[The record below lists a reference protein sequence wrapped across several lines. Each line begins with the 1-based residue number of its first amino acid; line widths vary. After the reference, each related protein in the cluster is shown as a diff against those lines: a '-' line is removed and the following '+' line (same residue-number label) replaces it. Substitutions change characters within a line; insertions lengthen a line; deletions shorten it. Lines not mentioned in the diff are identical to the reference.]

1 MSAAPSSLTD
11 GVVNLRPP
19 GAQDLDAI
27 QAGIEDPD
35 VVRWI
40 GPPHG
45 NSAETH
51 ALNER
56 RAAAGSPTFC
66 VCERE
71 DRCIGLAWLN
81 RDDDDASA
89 GSVGY
94 FLLPDARGRGLAT
107 RAVRLLAA
115 WARGP
120 GGVRHLR
127 LVTAADNAASRAV
140 ASRAGFRESERS
152 WRTDADGR
160 TEEHVV
166 YILDDDPVA

>member
-1 MSAAPSSLTD
+1 VSDTPDSLTD
-11 GVVNLRPP
+11 GVVTLRP
-19 GAQDLDAI
+19 ADERDLDAI

-40 GPPHG
+40 GPAHG
-45 NSAETH
+45 TAAETL

-66 VCERE
+66 VCEQE
-71 DRCIGLAWLN
+71 DRCLGLAWLN

-89 GSVGY
+89 ASIGY
-94 FLLPDARGRGLAT
+94 FLLPGARGRGLAT

-120 GGVRHLR
+120 GGVRGLR
-127 LVTAADNAASRAV
+127 LVTAVDNAASRAV
-140 ASRAGFRESERS
+140 AERSGFRESERK
-152 WRTDADGR
+152 WRSEADGR
-160 TEEHVV
+160 TEEHIVHV
-166 YILDDDPVA
+166 PDDDPAA

>member
-1 MSAAPSSLTD
+1 MNAAPDVLTD
-11 GVVNLRPP
+11 DVVTLRPA
-19 GAQDLDAI
+19 GEQDLDAI
-27 QAGIEDPD
+27 RAGIEDPD

-45 NSAETH
+45 TAAETL
-51 ALNER
+51 ALDER

-71 DRCIGLAWLN
+71 DRCLGLAWLN
-81 RDDDDASA
+81 RDDDDASSA
-89 GSVGY
+89 SIGY
-94 FLLPDARGRGLAT
+94 FLLPVARGRGLAT

-127 LVTAADNAASRAV
+127 LVTAVDNAASRAV
-140 ASRAGFRESERS
+140 AERSGFRESERR

-166 YILDDDPVA
+166 HVPDHDPSA

>member
-1 MSAAPSSLTD
+1 MSEAPDSLSD
-11 GVVNLRPP
+11 GVVTLRPA
-19 GAQDLDAI
+19 GDHDLDAI

-45 NSAETH
+45 TAAEVL

-66 VCERE
+66 VCEQE
-71 DRCIGLAWLN
+71 DRCLGLAWLN
-81 RDDDDASA
+81 RDDADASA

-94 FLLPDARGRGLAT
+94 FLLPEARGRGLAT
-107 RAVRLLAA
+107 RAVRLLAV

-127 LVTAADNAASRAV
+127 LVTAVDNTASRAV
-140 ASRAGFRESERS
+140 AERAGFRELERR
-152 WRTDADGR
+152 WRTEADGR
-160 TEEHVV
+160 TAEHIVHV
-166 YILDDDPVA
+166 LADDPPA